1 MSPQFET
8 GDDQTTATD
17 IPEPL
22 LIAKLSPPELQSW
35 IVPRPRIDRCIEKGV
50 HHGTVTVISGPPGA
64 GKTVALAQWRA
75 STRWPGP
82 VAWLTVDEYDA
93 TPDRFWRNLTAA
105 LARAGITVPAPGG
118 AGGPALLIA
127 SALAGQQ
134 TPAVLVLDDL
144 HLVRAPELTAGLGY
158 LLRHA
163 KPGLRV
169 VVGTRIDQP
178 FPLHQYLLSGDLT
191 EIRASQLAFTR
202 PETRLLLERHVVA
215 DYKESL
221 IPLVKRMEGW
231 ATGLRFAAIALSG
244 DVGTRS
250 VGLDDVNQ
258 LINGYLISEAFN
270 TQPRETQD
278 LLLRTSVP
286 ERITPDLARVL
297 TDTDHGPGCLPELVR
312 ANLFIQ
318 PDGGWYRYH
327 PLFRDALRARLNDE
341 NPDLLDELLR
351 RSARWHRAQGQ
362 LAAAVRYAASAGDG
376 ELAAQI
382 LVDELAVS
390 RLLDPDRGQPLAAAL
405 AALPDPGTSALP
417 HQCAAAAAIAVA
429 RQDYKSAA
437 AWLGRADEAL
447 RRLPAGDQLTSRLT
461 AEALRLSLARRDGDL
476 SALADAAAE
485 QAALLAGLPA
495 DAVSGRQEL
504 VLRAL
509 SCSGEAALWR
519 GRFDE
524 ANRLLAE
531 AAAMTGAG
539 CAAERAGALGL
550 LALSEA
556 LRGRLERAAES
567 AAKAAAATAAAAK
580 AAAATVTAAT
590 VGTVANADTAEGTAG
605 GHDSHI
611 TDDGDGSAE
620 PMANVPADIALA
632 WVHLERNELGRVRSA
647 LKCAEAGLHSRQDR
661 AAAATASLVAAW
673 QYLAEGRWDGA
684 VGLLASAREGW
695 RPPAWLD
702 RRLRLAQARAEAMAG
717 NTQAALDAV
726 DAVDGPGA
734 LPEPDTATAR
744 AYALAAAGD
753 LEAARRELRHVFD
766 VTAVDPARELD
777 RGMLDAFLLD
787 ARIHFADGA
796 RQAGR
801 ASLARALRIARGEDV
816 RLPFELEHSWLF
828 PVLRADAELARNYR
842 ALTQGTQIT
851 QVTHATHITHTTH
864 TTHTT
869 QITQASQASQASQTQ
884 AQAALANQASLTAGS
899 RALRVLSSAM
909 AEPAMVEPLTER
921 EQEVLRRVAQLLS
934 TAEIAEELYISV
946 NTVKTHLKS
955 VHRKLAVTHRR
966 EAVRRARELNL
977 L

>member
-1 MSPQFET
+1 MSSQFET

-64 GKTVALAQWRA
+64 GKTVALARWQA
-75 STRWPGP
+75 GTRWPGP
-82 VAWLTVDEYDA
+82 VAWLTVDEYDT
-93 TPDRFWRNLTAA
+93 TPDRFWRNLAAA
-105 LARAGITVPAPGG
+105 LARAGITVPGPSG
-118 AGGPALLIA
+118 AEGPALLIA

-134 TPAVLVLDDL
+134 PPAVLVLDDL

-178 FPLHQYLLSGDLT
+178 FPLHRYLLSGDLT
-191 EIRASQLAFTR
+191 EMRASQLAFTG

-250 VGLDDVNQ
+250 VGLDDVDQ
-258 LINGYLISEAFN
+258 LINGYLISEAFD
-270 TQPRETQD
+270 TQPRATQD
-278 LLLRTSVP
+278 LLLRTSIP
-286 ERITPDLARVL
+286 ERIAPDLARVL
-297 TDTDHGPGCLPELVR
+297 TDTDHGPGCLSELVR

-318 PDGGWYRYH
+318 PEDGGWYRYH
-327 PLFRDALRARLNDE
+327 PLFRDALRARLTDE

-351 RSARWHRAQGQ
+351 RTARWHRARGQ

-405 AALPDPGTSALP
+405 AALPYPGTSALP
-417 HQCAAAAAIAVA
+417 YQCAAAAAIAIA

-447 RRLPAGDQLTSRLT
+447 RRLPAGEQLTSRLT

-476 SALADAAAE
+476 RAFADAAAE
-485 QAALLAGLPA
+485 QAALLASLPA

-504 VLRAL
+504 ALRAL

-524 ANRLLAE
+524 AIRLLAE

-539 CAAERAGALGL
+539 CAAERAGSVGL
-550 LALSEA
+550 LALAEA

-567 AAKAAAATAAAAK
+567 AAKAAAAK
-580 AAAATVTAAT
+580 ADD
-590 VGTVANADTAEGTAG
+590 G
-605 GHDSHI
+605 
-611 TDDGDGSAE
+611 DGDGSAE
-620 PMANVPADIALA
+620 PTPNVPADLALA

-647 LKCAEAGLHSRQDR
+647 LKRAEAGLRGRQDR

-684 VGLLASAREGW
+684 VGLLASTREGW
-695 RPPAWLD
+695 SPPAWLD
-702 RRLRLAQARAEAMAG
+702 RRLRLAQARAEAMVG

-726 DAVDGPGA
+726 DAVDAVDAADGPGA
-734 LPEPDTATAR
+734 APELDTATAR

-753 LEAARRELRHVFD
+753 LEAARRELRHVLS
-766 VTAVDPARELD
+766 VTAADPAREPD
-777 RGMLDAFLLD
+777 RGLLDAILLD
-787 ARIHFADGA
+787 ARIHYADGD

-828 PVLRADAELARNYR
+828 PVLRSDAELARGYR
-842 ALTQGTQIT
+842 ALTQGAQMTQT
-851 QVTHATHITHTTH
+851 A
-864 TTHTT
+864 
-869 QITQASQASQASQTQ
+869 QA
-884 AQAALANQASLTAGS
+884 AQAALATQADLAAGS
-899 RALRVLSSAM
+899 RALRMLSSAM

>member
-8 GDDQTTATD
+8 GDDQTTDTD

-82 VAWLTVDEYDA
+82 VAWLTVDEYDT
-93 TPDRFWRNLTAA
+93 TPGRFWRNLVAA
-105 LARAGITVPAPGG
+105 LARAGITVPAPRG

-127 SALAGQQ
+127 SALAGRQP
-134 TPAVLVLDDL
+134 PAVLVLDDL

-158 LLRHA
+158 VLRHA

-178 FPLHQYLLSGDLT
+178 FPLHQHLLSGDLT
-191 EIRASQLAFTR
+191 EIRASQLAFTG

-250 VGLDDVNQ
+250 VGLDDVDQ
-258 LINGYLISEAFN
+258 LINGYLTSEAFN
-270 TQPRETQD
+270 SQPRGTRD

-286 ERITPDLARVL
+286 ERIKPDLARVL

-318 PDGGWYRYH
+318 PEDGGWYRYH

-351 RSARWHRAQGQ
+351 RTARWHRAQGE

-405 AALPDPGTSALP
+405 AALPYPGTSALP
-417 HQCAAAAAIAVA
+417 YQCAAAAAIAIA

-447 RRLPAGDQLTSRLT
+447 RRLPAGEQLTSRLT

-476 SALADAAAE
+476 RALADAAAE
-485 QAALLAGLPA
+485 QAALLASLPA
-495 DAVSGRQEL
+495 DAVPGPRQEL
-504 VLRAL
+504 ALRAL

-567 AAKAAAATAAAAK
+567 AAKAATATAKAATAKAATAKATAK
-580 AAAATVTAAT
+580 AAADADADVT
-590 VGTVANADTAEGTAG
+590 EGTAS
-605 GHDSHI
+605 GHDGHI
-611 TDDGDGSAE
+611 TDDDGSAE
-620 PMANVPADIALA
+620 PMPNVPADIALA
-632 WVHLERNELGRVRSA
+632 WVYLERNELGRVRSA
-647 LKCAEAGLHSRQDR
+647 LKRAEAGLHSRQDR
-661 AAAATASLVAAW
+661 AAAAMASLVAAW
-673 QYLAEGRWDGA
+673 QYLAEGRVDGA

-695 RPPAWLD
+695 SPPAWLD
-702 RRLRLAQARAEAMAG
+702 RRLRLALARAEAMAG

-734 LPEPDTATAR
+734 VPELDTATAR

-766 VTAVDPARELD
+766 VTAADPARELD
-777 RGMLDAFLLD
+777 RGVLDAFLLD
-787 ARIHFADGA
+787 ARIRYADGD

-828 PVLRADAELARNYR
+828 PVLRVDAELARAYR
-842 ALTQGTQIT
+842 ALTQGSQMTQATQATQAT
-851 QVTHATHITHTTH
+851 QVT
-864 TTHTT
+864 
-869 QITQASQASQASQTQ
+869 QGTQ
-884 AQAALANQASLTAGS
+884 AQAAALATQADLTAGS